1 LEGGE
6 PIKVVATDKDGNKS
20 EEATTTVKDTTAPSA
35 PTVNG
40 VTSEDTT
47 IGGTAEPGSTVT
59 VTFPDGTTA
68 TGTADDQGNYTIEI
82 PSNVDLEGGEP
93 IKVVATDKD
102 GNKSEEA
109 TTTVKDTTAPSA
121 PTVKEVTS
129 EDTTISGTAEPGS
142 TVTVTFPGGTTA
154 TGTADDQG
162 NYTVEIPSDVKLD
175 GGEPIKVVAADK
187 DGNKSEE
194 ATTTVVD
201 TTAPSAPT
209 VKEVTSEAT
218 TVSGTA
224 EPGSTV
230 TVTFPDGTTSTG
242 TADSEGNYTVEIP
255 SNVDLEGGEDIKVT
269 SKDKVGNTSE
279 ETMTT
284 VVDKTAPDA
293 PTVKEVTSEATTVSG
308 TAEPGSTVTVT
319 FPDGKTATG
328 TADDQGNYT
337 IEIPSD
343 VKLDGGEPIKVVA
356 ADKDG
361 NTSTEAT
368 TTVKDTT
375 APDAPTVKEVT
386 SEDTTI
392 GGTAEPG
399 STVTVTFPG
408 GKTATGTADDQGNY
422 TIEIPSDVK
431 LEGGENIIVTSKD
444 KDGNTSEEA
453 TTTVKDTTAPS
464 APTVKEVTSEDT
476 TIGGTAEPGSTVTV
490 TFPDGTTATGTA
502 DSEGNYTVDIPSNID
517 LEGGE
522 PIKVVATDKDD
533 NTSTE
538 ATTTVVDTTAPSA
551 PTVKEVTSEATTV
564 SGTAEP
570 GSTVTVTFPDG

>member
-1 LEGGE
+1 TVTITFPGNITVDVEADEHGNFRVDIPDAIDLIGGE
-6 PIKVVATDKDGNKS
+6 EIQAIAQDKSNNKSTEASTIVVDATAPEAPTVKEVTSEATTVSGTAEPGSTVTVTFPDGTTAESKANNQGEYTITIPEKIDLKGDEELLISAMDGNGNIS
-20 EEATTTVKDTTAPSA
+20 DSITTTVKDITAPAA
-35 PTVNG
+35 PTVNE

-68 TGTADDQGNYTIEI
+68 TGTADNQGNYTIEI
-82 PSNVDLEGGEP
+82 PSDVKLDGGEN
-93 IKVVATDKD
+93 IIVTSKDKD
-102 GNKSEEA
+102 GNTSEEA

-121 PTVKEVTS
+121 PTVNGVTS
-129 EDTTISGTAEPGS
+129 EDTTIGGTAEPGS

-194 ATTTVVD
+194 ATTTVKD

-230 TVTFPDGTTSTG
+230 TVTCADGTTSTG

-284 VVDKTAPDA
+284 VVDTTAPDA

-308 TAEPGSTVTVT
+308 TAEPGST
-319 FPDGKTATG
+319 
-328 TADDQGNYT
+328 
-337 IEIPSD
+337 
-343 VKLDGGEPIKVVA
+343 
-356 ADKDG
+356 
-361 NTSTEAT
+361 
-368 TTVKDTT
+368 
-375 APDAPTVKEVT
+375 
-386 SEDTTI
+386 
-392 GGTAEPG
+392 
-399 STVTVTFPG
+399 
-408 GKTATGTADDQGNY
+408 
-422 TIEIPSDVK
+422 
-431 LEGGENIIVTSKD
+431 
-444 KDGNTSEEA
+444 
-453 TTTVKDTTAPS
+453 
-464 APTVKEVTSEDT
+464 
-476 TIGGTAEPGSTVTV
+476 
-490 TFPDGTTATGTA
+490 
-502 DSEGNYTVDIPSNID
+502 
-517 LEGGE
+517 
-522 PIKVVATDKDD
+522 
-533 NTSTE
+533 
-538 ATTTVVDTTAPSA
+538 
-551 PTVKEVTSEATTV
+551 
-564 SGTAEP
+564 
-570 GSTVTVTFPDG
+570 

>member
-1 LEGGE
+1 
-6 PIKVVATDKDGNKS
+6 
-20 EEATTTVKDTTAPSA
+20 
-35 PTVNG
+35 
-40 VTSEDTT
+40 
-47 IGGTAEPGSTVT
+47 
-59 VTFPDGTTA
+59 
-68 TGTADDQGNYTIEI
+68 
-82 PSNVDLEGGEP
+82 
-93 IKVVATDKD
+93 
-102 GNKSEEA
+102 
-109 TTTVKDTTAPSA
+109 
-121 PTVKEVTS
+121 
-129 EDTTISGTAEPGS
+129 
-142 TVTVTFPGGTTA
+142 
-154 TGTADDQG
+154 
-162 NYTVEIPSDVKLD
+162 
-175 GGEPIKVVAADK
+175 
-187 DGNKSEE
+187 
-194 ATTTVVD
+194 
-201 TTAPSAPT
+201 
-209 VKEVTSEAT
+209 
-218 TVSGTA
+218 
-224 EPGSTV
+224 V

-284 VVDKTAPDA
+284 VVDTTAPDA

-476 TIGGTAEPGSTVTV
+476 TIGGTAEPGSTV
-490 TFPDGTTATGTA
+490 
-502 DSEGNYTVDIPSNID
+502 
-517 LEGGE
+517 
-522 PIKVVATDKDD
+522 
-533 NTSTE
+533 
-538 ATTTVVDTTAPSA
+538 
-551 PTVKEVTSEATTV
+551 
-564 SGTAEP
+564 
-570 GSTVTVTFPDG
+570 